1 MTRVKLCGMMRP
13 EDIQAVNEIKPEYI
27 GFVFAKKSRRYVS
40 KEQAKMLKEMLD
52 PAVKAVGVFVNEPV
66 ENVADLLNEGI
77 VDMAQLHGV
86 EDEAYIC
93 RLRELTGRGEDT
105 FIIKAVQVKSE
116 ADVKAGEQ
124 SGADLVLFDAGAGD
138 GKVFNWKLLENVK
151 RPYFLAGGLDPENVR
166 DAVERL
172 RPFGVDVSSGI
183 ESFGVKDALKMAKF
197 VATVQRFSVRNG
209 LTYYLSL
216 STGFRHAPVRLYR
229 TTSAT
234 FGQLRSR
241 CGQLT
246 SKMTACVY
254 KE

>member
-13 EDIQAVNEIKPEYI
+13 EDIQAVNKIKPEYI

-40 KEQAKMLKEMLD
+40 
-52 PAVKAVGVFVNEPV
+52 KAVGVFVNEPV

-77 VDMAQLHGV
+77 VDMAQLHGA

-183 ESFGVKDALKMAKF
+183 ETDGVKDALKMERF
-197 VATVQRFSVRNG
+197 VARVRN
-209 LTYYLSL
+209 
-216 STGFRHAPVRLYR
+216 
-229 TTSAT
+229 
-234 FGQLRSR
+234 
-241 CGQLT
+241 
-246 SKMTACVY
+246 
-254 KE
+254 

>member
-172 RPFGVDVSSGI
+172 RTYSSWNA
-183 ESFGVKDALKMAKF
+183 SNPTPTSD
-197 VATVQRFSVRNG
+197 S
-209 LTYYLSL
+209 LTLLMITEPSRPAFAEIWNRGASRAFNTTL
-216 STGFRHAPVRLYR
+216 APVFSSPSSSS
-229 TTSAT
+229 TSFAT
-234 FGQLRSR
+234 SFD
-241 CGQLT
+241 
-246 SKMTACVY
+246 AWI
-254 KE
+254 